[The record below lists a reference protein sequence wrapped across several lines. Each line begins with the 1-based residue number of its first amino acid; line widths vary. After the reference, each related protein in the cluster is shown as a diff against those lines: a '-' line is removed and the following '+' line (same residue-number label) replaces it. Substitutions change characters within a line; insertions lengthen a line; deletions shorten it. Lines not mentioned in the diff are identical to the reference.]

1 MYTRT
6 VSCKWEAKEKDRDRL
21 NKKYKNTYIE
31 TPIDT
36 YNLGNH
42 APHFHFE
49 QDGFIIFKRQ
59 IHRTWISS
67 IQLHPTEVT
76 YESSLNINFSQVGK

>member
-1 MYTRT
+1 MHHIYH
-6 VSCKWEAKEKDRDRL
+6 K
-21 NKKYKNTYIE
+21 
-31 TPIDT
+31 
-36 YNLGNH
+36 
-42 APHFHFE
+42 